1 METYRFFRIPGRA
14 VAITMA
20 VILMSGCGDDDNGP
34 DDEQTGTVLQGT
46 VIEFQ
51 AQIVP
56 GGFAL
61 AAGFGMAIAAAGCGL
76 AQSRAIASA
85 LEGIARNPSAAGAI
99 RGSMIFGLVLIESL
113 AIYALLIAILLI
125 FRFAPAL

>member
-1 METYRFFRIPGRA
+1 MSKRLAF
-14 VAITMA
+14 VAA
-20 VILMSGCGDDDNGP
+20 S
-34 DDEQTGTVLQGT
+34 VLAIMLLPN
-46 VIEFQ
+46 VAL
-51 AQIVP
+51 AQDAATNVNDIYY
-56 GGFAL
+56 GIAL
-61 AAGFGMAIAAAGCGL
+61 AAGFGMAIAAAGCGI

-125 FRFAPAL
+125 FQFAPAM

>member
-1 METYRFFRIPGRA
+1 MSKRLAF
-14 VAITMA
+14 VAA
-20 VILMSGCGDDDNGP
+20 S
-34 DDEQTGTVLQGT
+34 VLALT
-46 VIEFQ
+46 LLPNVAL
-51 AQIVP
+51 AQDAATNTSDIYYSI
-56 GGFAL
+56 AM

-76 AQSRAIASA
+76 AQSRAIAAA

-125 FRFAPAL
+125 FQFAPAL